1 MAASVMAPRRVS
13 LWLGYA
19 AVYIVWGSTYL
30 ALRYVVEVLPP
41 FVAAGFRFM
50 VAGAVLYGYMRLRG
64 TPHPTRRQWLIA
76 FVLGA
81 FLLLAGN
88 GGVMWAEQRIPSAIA
103 ALLVASEPLW
113 IVLLEWWRPKGT
125 RPTARMLVG
134 LAVGFAGVA
143 ILVAPSGAEGVARVD
158 LAGACAV
165 VGGAFCWAVGSLLSN
180 KLPAGDLPKSPIAT
194 SASQMLAGGAL
205 LLLVGSA
212 RGELP
217 LVTAEAFTPKV
228 VFAIAYLIVFGS
240 IIAFNTYAWLVRV
253 EPPARVATYAFVN
266 PAVAMLL
273 GWAIGGEPIT
283 VMTLVAGGFII
294 VAVALIVT
302 GSASPGKPTAS
313 ERELAHSER
322 AA

>member
-1 MAASVMAPRRVS
+1 MAASVLAPRRVS
-13 LWLGYA
+13 LLLGYA

-30 ALRYVVEVLPP
+30 ALRYVVEALPP
-41 FVAAGFRFM
+41 LVAAGARFL
-50 VAGAVLYGYMRLRG
+50 VAGAILYAFMRLRG
-64 TPHPTRRQWLIA
+64 TPAPNRRQWLIA
-76 FVLGA
+76 LMLGA
-81 FLLLAGN
+81 FLLLGGN
-88 GGVMWAEQRIPSAIA
+88 GGVMWAEQRISSAIA

-113 IVLLEWWRPKGT
+113 IVLLEWLRPRGT
-125 RPTARMLVG
+125 RPSRRMVIG
-134 LAVGFAGVA
+134 LAIGFAGVV
-143 ILVAPSGAEGVARVD
+143 ILVSPSGGEGVARVD
-158 LAGACAV
+158 LAGAAAV
-165 VGGAFCWAVGSLLSN
+165 VLGAFFWAVGSLLSN
-180 KLPAGDLPKSPIAT
+180 KLPAGELPKSPIAT

-205 LLLVGSA
+205 LFIVGAA

-228 VFAIAYLIVFGS
+228 VFSIAYLIVFGS
-240 IIAFNTYAWLVRV
+240 IVAFNTYAWLLRV

-283 VMTLVAGGFII
+283 TMTLVAGAFII

-302 GSASPGKPTAS
+302 GSAKPGKPTETA
-313 ERELAHSER
+313 RELATAER